1 MTYLCEVASIT
12 KEPLEYSLM
21 VQSHEAVMVS
31 VSRYDLLNKFSA
43 IGLHHIK
50 SKMNTIEDWVQ
61 ERATMLMVNEYQTY
75 NED

>member
-21 VQSHEAVMVS
+21 VQSHEAVVVS
-31 VSRYDLLNKFSA
+31 VSRYDLLNKFSV